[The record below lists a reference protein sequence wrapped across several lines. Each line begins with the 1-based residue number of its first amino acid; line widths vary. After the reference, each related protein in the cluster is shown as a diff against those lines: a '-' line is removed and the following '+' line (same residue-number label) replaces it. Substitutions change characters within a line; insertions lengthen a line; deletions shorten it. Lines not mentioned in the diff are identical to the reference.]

1 MTDSMTDVREV
12 IARAMYPEF
21 DSLPERATYPER
33 KRARPEQAVL
43 DRIEALSD
51 ADRILSALS
60 SHGLKV
66 LGREPTV
73 EMVAAGRKAEMAH
86 ASLLP
91 VWRAMHDAA
100 E

>member
-12 IARAMYPEF
+12 IENMLYLETEM
-21 DSLPERATYPER
+21 ERYECAA
-33 KRARPEQAVL
+33 KA
-43 DRIEALSD
+43 D
-51 ADRILSALS
+51 AILSALS